1 MFISKIRIEN
11 LRCFEDTTIEFNEG
25 LNVTIGEN
33 NSGKTTIFKALQL
46 IFNRSHSGHFTVDDF
61 YNGIKIDEEK
71 PPEISV
77 TVTIE
82 SSANELPED
91 KAVVA
96 SWLTKLEAPWQATLT
111 YKYFLPEK
119 DKKDYVENIKSLNRK
134 AEPGKEEYWEILSEF
149 LPKYVSRI
157 YGGNVDSKN
166 RAEPEYLDKFDCEV
180 LEAIRDVESKMFT
193 GQNVLLK
200 DVLNHFLDH
209 ELKRP
214 VDEGKSEES
223 KKDEILKIKKD
234 FKENADKL
242 ISGMK
247 KRIYTK
253 DILELAKQ
261 TGADIGGEPAIGGE
275 LEVRDVISAL
285 KLIIKNENREVPIIN
300 NGLGYN
306 NLIYISLIL
315 SKLKMVT
322 DDRYGDNAKI
332 FPFLLIEEPEAHL
345 HPAMQYNFLK
355 FLTKEI
361 KNETKDNK
369 ISRQIFITSHSTH
382 ITSAVSLDSIICML
396 PNQENIIEAK
406 YPGRVFSDSIE
417 DKKSKKYIERY
428 LDATKSN
435 MLFSKGV
442 IFVEGLAEQLLLPC
456 LAEYADC
463 PLEEKHVAT
472 VRVDGLTFKHFIK
485 LFCAGIQEDRKKFAL
500 SKRVS
505 CIIDSDP
512 KRKEKNGKKT
522 RFKACWPFELN
533 IDKNKYEYQEY
544 STTISGLEEV
554 SRDVDN
560 VEIFSNKSGK
570 RKTFEYDLAWEN
582 EGTKFWFPD
591 DFKLSD
597 GDDELNEVLKESFYN
612 EEEKRRARLAA
623 SYLLFIS
630 KGENAFDLEKKL
642 RDNFDKKPEERKRF
656 VLPDHIKNAIFWA
669 CGKEKVIGGNN
680 GAES

>member
-1 MFISKIRIEN
+1 MFISKVRIEN
-11 LRCFEDTTIEFNEG
+11 FRCFEDTTIEFTEG
-25 LNVTIGEN
+25 LNVIIGEN

-46 IFNRSHSGHFTVDDF
+46 IFNRYHTGHFTVDDF
-61 YNGIKIDEEK
+61 YKGIKINEK
-71 PPEISV
+71 EPPEISV
-77 TVTIE
+77 TVTLE
-82 SSANELPED
+82 SSSNELPED

-119 DKKDYVENIKSLNRK
+119 DKKEYEEHIKSPKR
-134 AEPGKEEYWEILSEF
+134 EPDSEVEECWEILSEF

-193 GQNVLLK
+193 GQNMLLK

-209 ELKRP
+209 ELKRSEE
-214 VDEGKSEES
+214 EGKSKEAIETEIS
-223 KKDEILKIKKD
+223 NRKKEFKD
-234 FKENADKL
+234 NAYKL

-247 KRIYTK
+247 NRIYTK
-253 DILELAKQ
+253 DIRELAKQ

-275 LEVRDVISAL
+275 LEVKDVISAL
-285 KLIIKNENREVPIIN
+285 KLIIKNENCEVPIIN

-322 DDRYGDNAKI
+322 EDKFGDNAKI

-361 KNETKDNK
+361 KNETNENK

-396 PNQENIIEAK
+396 PNQENKIETK
-406 YPGRVFSDSIE
+406 YPGRVFSDTDE

-456 LAEYADC
+456 LAEYAEC

-472 VRVDGLTFKHFIK
+472 IRVDGLTFKHFIK
-485 LFCAGIQEDRKKFAL
+485 LFGAGIQKDKKMFAL
-500 SKRVS
+500 SRRVS
-505 CIIDSDP
+505 CIVDSDP
-512 KRKEKNGKKT
+512 KRKEKDGKRA

-533 IDKNKYEYQEY
+533 IDLKKYEYQAC
-544 STTISGLEEV
+544 STTILKLEKV
-554 SRDVDN
+554 SKDVDN
-560 VEIFSNKSGK
+560 VEIFYNKSSKG
-570 RKTFEYDLAWEN
+570 KTFEYDLAWEN
-582 EGTKFWFPD
+582 EGTEFWLPD
-591 DFKLSD
+591 DFVLSD
-597 GDDELNEVLKESFYN
+597 DDEELNKALNESTYN
-612 EEEKRRARLAA
+612 EKEKKKAQLVA

-642 RDNFDKKPEERKRF
+642 RDNLDNKDNKQFKDFKLPE
-656 VLPDHIKNAIFWA
+656 HIEKALRWA
-669 CGKEKVIGGNN
+669 CGKEAIG
-680 GAES
+680 

>member
-1 MFISKIRIEN
+1 MFISKVRIEN
-11 LRCFEDTTIEFNEG
+11 FRCFEDTTIEFTEG
-25 LNVTIGEN
+25 LNVIIGEN
-33 NSGKTTIFKALQL
+33 NSGKTTIFKALKL
-46 IFNRSHSGHFTVDDF
+46 IFDRYHIGHFTVDDF
-61 YNGIKIDEEK
+61 YKGIKINEK
-71 PPEISV
+71 EPPEISI
-77 TVTIE
+77 TVTLE
-82 SSANELPED
+82 SSSSELPED

-119 DKKDYVENIKSLNRK
+119 DKKEYEEHFESLKREPDSEVEKCWEVLN
-134 AEPGKEEYWEILSEF
+134 EF

-166 RAEPEYLDKFDCEV
+166 RPEQEYLDKFDCEL

-193 GQNVLLK
+193 GQNMLLK

-209 ELKRP
+209 DLKGESDETKKDRILKR
-214 VDEGKSEES
+214 
-223 KKDEILKIKKD
+223 KIN
-234 FKENADKL
+234 FKENAKKL
-242 ISGMK
+242 VKDMK
-247 KRIYTK
+247 NRIYTT
-253 DILELAKQ
+253 DILKLAKQ
-261 TGADIGGEPAIGGE
+261 TGADIGGEPEIGGE
-275 LEVRDVISAL
+275 LEVKDVISAL
-285 KLIIKNENREVPIIN
+285 KLIIKNESREVPIIN

-322 DDRYGDNAKI
+322 EDKFGDNAKI

-361 KNETKDNK
+361 KNETNENK

-382 ITSAVSLDSIICML
+382 ITSAVSLDSIICMV
-396 PNQENIIEAK
+396 PNQDNKIEAK
-406 YPGRVFSDSIE
+406 YPGRVFSDSDE

-456 LAEYADC
+456 LAEYAEC

-472 VRVDGLTFKHFIK
+472 IRVDGLTFKHFIK
-485 LFCAGIQEDRKKFAL
+485 LFGAGIHENKKMSALLRK
-500 SKRVS
+500 VS
-505 CIIDSDP
+505 CIVDSDP
-512 KRKEKNGKKT
+512 KRKEKDGKRA

-533 IDKNKYEYQEY
+533 IDKKKYEYQAC
-544 STTISGLEEV
+544 STTILKLEEV
-554 SRDVDN
+554 SKDVDN
-560 VEIFSNKSGK
+560 VEIFYNKSSKG
-570 RKTFEYDLAWEN
+570 KTFEYDLAWEN
-582 EGTKFWFPD
+582 EGTKFWLPD
-591 DFKLSD
+591 DFVLSD
-597 GDDELNEVLKESFYN
+597 DDEELNKALNESTYN
-612 EEEKRRARLAA
+612 EKEKKKAQLGA

-642 RDNFDKKPEERKRF
+642 RDNLDNKDNKQFKDFKLPE
-656 VLPDHIKNAIFWA
+656 HIEKALRWA
-669 CGKEKVIGGNN
+669 CGKEAIG
-680 GAES
+680 

>member
-223 KKDEILKIKKD
+223 KKDEIL
-234 FKENADKL
+234 
-242 ISGMK
+242 
-247 KRIYTK
+247 
-253 DILELAKQ
+253 
-261 TGADIGGEPAIGGE
+261 
-275 LEVRDVISAL
+275 
-285 KLIIKNENREVPIIN
+285 
-300 NGLGYN
+300 
-306 NLIYISLIL
+306 
-315 SKLKMVT
+315 
-322 DDRYGDNAKI
+322 
-332 FPFLLIEEPEAHL
+332 
-345 HPAMQYNFLK
+345 
-355 FLTKEI
+355 
-361 KNETKDNK
+361 
-369 ISRQIFITSHSTH
+369 
-382 ITSAVSLDSIICML
+382 
-396 PNQENIIEAK
+396 
-406 YPGRVFSDSIE
+406 
-417 DKKSKKYIERY
+417 
-428 LDATKSN
+428 
-435 MLFSKGV
+435 
-442 IFVEGLAEQLLLPC
+442 
-456 LAEYADC
+456 
-463 PLEEKHVAT
+463 
-472 VRVDGLTFKHFIK
+472 
-485 LFCAGIQEDRKKFAL
+485 
-500 SKRVS
+500 
-505 CIIDSDP
+505 
-512 KRKEKNGKKT
+512 
-522 RFKACWPFELN
+522 
-533 IDKNKYEYQEY
+533 
-544 STTISGLEEV
+544 
-554 SRDVDN
+554 
-560 VEIFSNKSGK
+560 
-570 RKTFEYDLAWEN
+570 
-582 EGTKFWFPD
+582 
-591 DFKLSD
+591 
-597 GDDELNEVLKESFYN
+597 
-612 EEEKRRARLAA
+612 
-623 SYLLFIS
+623 
-630 KGENAFDLEKKL
+630 
-642 RDNFDKKPEERKRF
+642 
-656 VLPDHIKNAIFWA
+656 
-669 CGKEKVIGGNN
+669 
-680 GAES
+680 